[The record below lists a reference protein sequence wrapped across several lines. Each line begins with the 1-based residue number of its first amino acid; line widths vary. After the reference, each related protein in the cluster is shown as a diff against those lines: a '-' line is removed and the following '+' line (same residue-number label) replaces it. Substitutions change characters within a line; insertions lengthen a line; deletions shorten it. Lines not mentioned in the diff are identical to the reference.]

1 MNDSFTNARNGITHP
16 LLRLHCLH
24 IPRHERPLQSFSLVC
39 IGWAS
44 IGCLIRD
51 PSGELRLYVN
61 SIPLAATG
69 WPINWLLGPNRD
81 PSIPDLESDLGLKF
95 ICMQHRHI
103 PEADLSQL
111 PKSDSGG
118 LKRQHGHTPKPD
130 LPWLLDPYFSNC
142 RYSWGLLNV
151 GVEVLLNQAWY

>member
-1 MNDSFTNARNGITHP
+1 MEKFGMNDSFTNARNGKIHP
-16 LLRLHCLH
+16 LLRLRCLH
-24 IPRHERPLQSFSLVC
+24 IPRHERPMQSFSLVC
-39 IGWAS
+39 IEWAS
-44 IGCLIRD
+44 FVIHH
-51 PSGELRLYVN
+51 VN
-61 SIPLAATG
+61 SIALAATG

-81 PSIPDLESDLGLKF
+81 PSMPDLESDLGLKF

-142 RYSWGLLNV
+142 RYSWGLVNV